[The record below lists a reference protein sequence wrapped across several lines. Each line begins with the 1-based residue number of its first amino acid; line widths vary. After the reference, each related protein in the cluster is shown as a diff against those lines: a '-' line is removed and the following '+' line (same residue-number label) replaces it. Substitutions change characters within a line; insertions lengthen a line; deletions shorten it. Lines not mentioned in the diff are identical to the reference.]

1 MKKTIITVFIIL
13 GILVLALL
21 IWAFVF
27 NGGGLPAIMNGVIRP
42 INTIYQNMTGGSD
55 SLIPEWNQGSANDI
69 TEARGN
75 AGFGGTS
82 TP

>member
-27 NGGGLPAIMNGVIRP
+27 NGGGLPAIMNGIIKP
-42 INTIYQNMTGGSD
+42 INSIYMSMTGGSD

-69 TEARGN
+69 SEANNN
-75 AGFGGTS
+75 AGFGKN
-82 TP
+82 P